1 MPEYQP
7 NKEPKRKK
15 IRYSIILIVSIL
27 LIAGITYLARKW
39 CDFRKIYKVDKI
51 TVSGTFILTQ
61 PEIHKKIE
69 SHIANKNLKQIN
81 CDTLQKSLA
90 ELPYVEASN
99 VVKRFPDGLDIQIV
113 ERIPLCYLIT
123 DNNNF
128 VLDARGVV
136 LPVPD
141 NSINTNLP
149 LITGKEIGSTVQIGE
164 KVQSPTINLAITFL
178 NQLKHRLPPIF
189 AKVSEINYEENKKE
203 YNLFLNSNT
212 KVLLG
217 RKKIYN
223 RLNVLIH
230 FMKQLPTKND
240 IADYQYLDLRW
251 KDQIVARSKH
261 T

>member
-7 NKEPKRKK
+7 NQEPKRKK
-15 IRYSIILIVSIL
+15 LRYSIILAVSIL
-27 LIAGITYLARKW
+27 LITGFTYLARKW
-39 CDFRKIYKVDKI
+39 NEFRKIYKVDNI

-69 SHIANKNLKQIN
+69 THITNKSLKQIN
-81 CDTLQKSLA
+81 CDTLQQSLR

-99 VVKRFPDGLDIQIV
+99 VIKRFPAGLDIQIV

-123 DNNNF
+123 DDNNY

-136 LPVPD
+136 LPVPN

-149 LITGKEIGSTVQIGE
+149 IITGKEINSTVQIGD
-164 KVQSPTINLAITFL
+164 KVQSPTISLAITFL
-178 NQLKHRLPPIF
+178 NQMKHRLPPIF
-189 AKVSEINYEENKKE
+189 AKISEINYKEDQKE
-203 YNLFLNSNT
+203 YNLFLNTNT

-217 RKKIYN
+217 NKNIFN
-223 RLNVLIH
+223 RLNVLAH
-230 FMKQLPTKND
+230 FIKQLPVRSD
-240 IADYQYLDLRW
+240 IANYQYLDLRW
-251 KDQIVARSKH
+251 EDQIVARSKH